1 MAVASSLVGV
11 PAVSALTESLPEISE
26 AEILGAHER
35 ERLGQ
40 SLSDAGDF
48 NGDGFGDLIVGGRAR
63 AYIVLGGAAGD
74 VDLTSSERSIEIG
87 FASPDPSHDYT
98 VAGAR
103 DVNSD
108 GLDDVLIGIPQAD
121 PLGRKNAGSVFLI
134 FGREDRGPIL
144 LDPVPAPRVVRIDGA
159 SQGDRAGTSV
169 ASARDVDGDEVPDVI
184 VGAPRAD
191 DGSGQRRGAAYVMFG
206 RTLTKNVDL
215 ALLSSEGYKIHRPNF
230 GRDVGQSVAT
240 AGDMNRDGLDDV
252 IIGVP
257 SSMVIAPP
265 AAYVVFGQP
274 STDAV
279 TLGNLSGKGWLI
291 RGGDKENERGAG
303 EAVAGGH
310 DVNADGVPDVVV
322 GAPSAAGPFHRNGV
336 VFVIFGKAD
345 NATVALDALGD
356 AGFRIFGGDR
366 AQSLGSAVAMLP
378 DQDNDGSAD
387 VLIGAP
393 SEQRGPYGEADYGA
407 VYHLVGQSSTED
419 VHLWRLGSAGVRY
432 SGEGFEE
439 AGASVAALMNF
450 DGDDKVDL
458 AAGAPRHSGDA
469 GEAAGRAYVFKPTE
483 APAHDNPPRVE
494 IRSYD
499 TYQRAQRGSSCWDGL
514 CVDRIPTFP
523 RADDAGTGN
532 RAHYR
537 IKFPE
542 RPDSFSLA
550 IYRELD
556 QYGRPTGE
564 ATTVDATLSPV
575 RLYQGAQI
583 SSYEAVFRL
592 PKRPGDIYLVGTGSW
607 AGDERGDASWFSHL
621 ELRRQD
627 RYEDMPSWPDMT
639 LFTEEGRQRG
649 YLLYASCWSRS
660 FSDGT
665 GVSMCYDL
673 APRLAPR
680 RTLRAS
686 PRERAYVRIYALYR
700 PNKIR
705 FKFQRQLSEYYTPSG
720 PARRVHYRLERV
732 RENGK
737 TVAWD
742 MHFRLPRRK
751 GHLYPTVAG
760 HWDQG
765 SVVYDWHLRLR

>member
-1 MAVASSLVGV
+1 
-11 PAVSALTESLPEISE
+11 
-26 AEILGAHER
+26 
-35 ERLGQ
+35 
-40 SLSDAGDF
+40 
-48 NGDGFGDLIVGGRAR
+48 
-63 AYIVLGGAAGD
+63 
-74 VDLTSSERSIEIG
+74 
-87 FASPDPSHDYT
+87 
-98 VAGAR
+98 
-103 DVNSD
+103 
-108 GLDDVLIGIPQAD
+108 
-121 PLGRKNAGSVFLI
+121 
-134 FGREDRGPIL
+134 
-144 LDPVPAPRVVRIDGA
+144 
-159 SQGDRAGTSV
+159 
-169 ASARDVDGDEVPDVI
+169 
-184 VGAPRAD
+184 
-191 DGSGQRRGAAYVMFG
+191 
-206 RTLTKNVDL
+206 
-215 ALLSSEGYKIHRPNF
+215 
-230 GRDVGQSVAT
+230 
-240 AGDMNRDGLDDV
+240 
-252 IIGVP
+252 
-257 SSMVIAPP
+257 
-265 AAYVVFGQP
+265 
-274 STDAV
+274 
-279 TLGNLSGKGWLI
+279 
-291 RGGDKENERGAG
+291 
-303 EAVAGGH
+303 
-310 DVNADGVPDVVV
+310 
-322 GAPSAAGPFHRNGV
+322 
-336 VFVIFGKAD
+336 
-345 NATVALDALGD
+345 
-356 AGFRIFGGDR
+356 
-366 AQSLGSAVAMLP
+366 MLP

-407 VYHLVGQSSTED
+407 VYHFVGQSSTED

-439 AGASVAALMNF
+439 AGASVATLTNF

-621 ELRRQD
+621 ELERR
-627 RYEDMPSWPDMT
+627 EAHTNLSGAPDAT
-639 LFTEEGRQRG
+639 LHTGDVRARG
-649 YLLYASCWSRS
+649 ALFSHCWNQM

-665 GVSMCYDL
+665 GSGMCVDYI
-673 APRLAPR
+673 RIKR
-680 RTLRAS
+680 LRAR
-686 PRERAYVRIYALYR
+686 PAEAGARAFIRIHTRHRPDRIWLRLHREVSNGY
-700 PNKIR
+700 
-705 FKFQRQLSEYYTPSG
+705 PSG
-720 PARRVHYRLERV
+720 PSRHVRV
-732 RENGK
+732 RLRADRRGNGIR
-737 TVAWD
+737 AWD
-742 MHFRLPRRK
+742 VRFRLPQRA
-751 GHLYPTVAG
+751 GHLYPLMHAT
-760 HWDQG
+760 WDQHG
-765 SVVYDWHLRLR
+765 TAPYDWHLRLR